1 MLGIPTAQDRVIQQ
15 AVLQVLTPIFDPHFS
30 ESSFGFRPGRNAH
43 DAVRQARRFIE
54 EGYCIV
60 VDIDLEKFFDRV
72 NHDMLMARVARRVK
86 DKAVLKLIRAF
97 LNAGILS
104 DGVCVASEEGV
115 PQGGPLSPLLANIL
129 LDDLDKEL
137 EKRGHRFCRY
147 ADDCNIYVKGRRS
160 GERVRQSV
168 TRFLKEK
175 LKLKVNEAKS
185 AVDKPSNRKFLGFSF
200 QISKDG
206 VKIRIS
212 PQSIE
217 RLKDKIRF
225 HTRAHRG
232 ISLEDHLDPLNRY
245 LRGWMG
251 YYALADN
258 VSILRKISGW
268 LRRRMRLVV
277 WHIWKNQKSRY
288 RNLRR
293 LGLSHSLAME
303 GAYNSRGAW
312 PNTKHLA
319 LHKGLGL
326 QYWNDLGL
334 VDLVQ
339 LHTSI
344 RLSW

>member
-1 MLGIPTAQDRVIQQ
+1 
-15 AVLQVLTPIFDPHFS
+15 
-30 ESSFGFRPGRNAH
+30 
-43 DAVRQARRFIE
+43 
-54 EGYCIV
+54 
-60 VDIDLEKFFDRV
+60 
-72 NHDMLMARVARRVK
+72 
-86 DKAVLKLIRAF
+86 
-97 LNAGILS
+97 
-104 DGVCVASEEGV
+104 VASKDGV

-160 GERVRQSV
+160 GERVKESV
-168 TRFLKEK
+168 TRFLREK
-175 LKLKVNEAKS
+175 LKLKVNESKS

-200 QISKDG
+200 YVSREG

-212 PQSIE
+212 PESIK

-225 HTRAHRG
+225 HTKAHRG

-258 VSILRKISGW
+258 ISILHKISGW

-293 LGLSHSLAME
+293 LGLSHGLAME

-312 PNTKHLA
+312 VNTKHLA
-319 LHKGLGL
+319 LHKALGL
-326 QYWNDLGL
+326 QYWNDQGL

-339 LHTSI
+339 LHKSI
-344 RLSW
+344 RLSWPSLPAKLSPQMR